1 MISAPVPTRAEVSD
15 VATAVFEGAD
25 AVMLSAESAAG
36 DYPVDAVETMNRIAE
51 EVECDPNYA
60 KILYAQ
66 RAEAEPT
73 GADAISAASRQIAET
88 LDLSAIVCFTSSGAT
103 GLRASR
109 ERPETPIIALSPVK
123 RTVRRLTIVWGLH
136 CVLTKDATDLE
147 DLSERACRIAYREG
161 FAQPGKRI
169 VVTAG
174 VPLGTPGATNMLR
187 VAFVGRHEE

>member
-1 MISAPVPTRAEVSD
+1 MIISVLPP
-15 VATAVFEGAD
+15 
-25 AVMLSAESAAG
+25 
-36 DYPVDAVETMNRIAE
+36 
-51 EVECDPNYA
+51 PNYA

-136 CVLTKDATDLE
+136 CVLSDDVKDEE
-147 DLSERACRIAYREG
+147 DMVGRACKIAHNEG
-161 FAQPGKRI
+161 FAPPGERVI
-169 VVTAG
+169 ISAG
-174 VPLGTPGATNMLR
+174 VPFGISGTTNLLR
-187 VAFVGRHEE
+187 IACVASDGNGGS